1 MKVYPPLLIG
11 KKKIFSLERG
21 SSQLNTMHGLIWP
34 LQIFV
39 QSSLIEDYVLTLKTL
54 VRLKALVEGLGICK
68 GKKTGLSVDYVKS
81 TQVVPVHIEILVGKS
96 LKCIHLH
103 K

>member
-1 MKVYPPLLIG
+1 MKVYPPSSYCQ
-11 KKKIFSLERG
+11 KKIFTLERG
-21 SSQLNTMHGLIWP
+21 SSQLNTMQGLICP
-34 LQIFV
+34 LQIYV
-39 QSSLIEDYVLTLKTL
+39 PSSLIEDYVLTLKTL
-54 VRLKALVEGLGICK
+54 VWMKALVEGLGIGK